1 VSGQGAQRLL
11 AILGNIDQ
19 MPSLAEDELQE
30 ILCNG
35 TVFGDEDSL
44 RRYGNDSLAVI
55 LSWYH
60 GQFFRNF

>member
-1 VSGQGAQRLL
+1 VPGQSAQRLL
-11 AILGNIDQ
+11 AILGDIDQ
-19 MPSLAEDELQE
+19 MSSLAEDKLQE

-44 RRYGNDSLAVI
+44 RRRGNNSLAVI

-60 GQFFRNF
+60 GQFFQNF